1 MHGARTS
8 LGVGFAATLL
18 STLVALLVGG
28 VAGFVGGKLDMFLQR
43 GVDAWMSFP
52 GLLLLLTIMTVVGQG
67 IPQIIVV
74 LGVTSGIGNSRVI
87 RSAAIGI
94 KENAYFESARAI
106 GGTAWHTLR
115 RHVWPNITAPVIVTF
130 SITIGGIII
139 AEASLSFLGFG
150 LPTTVPSWGGML
162 SREGRQFME
171 MAPRLAMWPGGAHG
185 GGVLPQHARRRGPRP
200 ARSPAARQRRRR
212 RGPRHRRHER
222 PRHRRRPAGPA
233 KGGPLRPLRLT
244 T

>member
-1 MHGARTS
+1 MYGARTS
-8 LGVGFAATLL
+8 LGVGFAATVL
-18 STLVALLVGG
+18 STLVALVVGG

-74 LGVTSGIGNSRVI
+74 LGVSSGIGNSRVI
-87 RSAAIGI
+87 RSAVIGI
-94 KENAYFESARAI
+94 KENAYFESARAM

-171 MAPRLAMWPGGAHG
+171 MAPRLAMWPGVALTVVVYCLNMFGDAVRDLLDPRLRGSG
-185 GGVLPQHARRRGPRP
+185 GSAAGLGSGGMSVRAIEGARR
-200 ARSPAARQRRRR
+200 ALQKADRS
-212 RGPRHRRHER
+212 
-222 PRHRRRPAGPA
+222 
-233 KGGPLRPLRLT
+233 T
-244 T
+244 

>member
-115 RHVWPNITAPVIVTF
+115 RQVWPNITAP
-130 SITIGGIII
+130 S
-139 AEASLSFLGFG
+139 SS
-150 LPTTVPSWGGML
+150 PS
-162 SREGRQFME
+162 
-171 MAPRLAMWPGGAHG
+171 
-185 GGVLPQHARRRGPRP
+185 
-200 ARSPAARQRRRR
+200 RSPSAASSS
-212 RGPRHRRHER
+212 PN
-222 PRHRRRPAGPA
+222 PA
-233 KGGPLRPLRLT
+233 
-244 T
+244 

>member
-1 MHGARTS
+1 M
-8 LGVGFAATLL
+8 
-18 STLVALLVGG
+18 ALLVGG

-106 GGTAWHTLR
+106 ARAIGA
-115 RHVWPNITAPVIVTF
+115 VIVTF

-139 AEASLSFLGFG
+139 AESPELPGLRPADHGAELGRNAEPRG
-150 LPTTVPSWGGML
+150 APVH
-162 SREGRQFME
+162 
-171 MAPRLAMWPGGAHG
+171 APRLAMWPGVALTVVVYCLNMLGDAVRDLLDPRLRG
-185 GGVLPQHARRRGPRP
+185 GGGGGAGLGTDGMSARAIEG
-200 ARSPAARQRRRR
+200 ARQALQKADRSASDDVSTM
-212 RGPRHRRHER
+212 R
-222 PRHRRRPAGPA
+222 P
-233 KGGPLRPLRLT
+233 
-244 T
+244 